1 MGHLYV
7 RHDTLSAACAV
18 GHRRGRSLPAA
29 WGVVP
34 EEKFVYLTDLERLLA
49 GVDVLE
55 GLPHRELRALTSG
68 ITLRRLGRGKAMH
81 LGPETHLR
89 QVVLL
94 LEGRARTCERGDPE
108 RTVTALV
115 AEAGT
120 VVGVTGMAEN
130 ARGLT
135 VEALE
140 EALLGFL
147 GREVFEG
154 LLLRNPGVGLRT
166 VGVLAERMV
175 VLEGRLNDLAYKGVR
190 ERLAAQILRL
200 AEGEGVVDPDGVAIP
215 TPYTHRQLA
224 TMIGANREAVTRTLK
239 TLRERR
245 ALEIRERRILVV
257 DSEALA
263 REAEGG

>member
-1 MGHLYV
+1 M
-7 RHDTLSAACAV
+7 
-18 GHRRGRSLPAA
+18 
-29 WGVVP
+29 P
-34 EEKFVYLTDLERLLA
+34 EEEFVYLTDLERLLA

-55 GLPHRELRALTSG
+55 GLPHRELRALASG
-68 ITLRRLGRGKAMH
+68 ITLRRLRRGKAMH
-81 LGPETHLR
+81 LGPETHLP

-94 LEGRARTCERGDPE
+94 LEGRARTCKRGDPE
-108 RTVTALV
+108 RTVTVLV
-115 AEAGT
+115 AKAGA

-147 GREVFEG
+147 GRGVFEG

-166 VGVLAERMV
+166 VRVLAERMV

-190 ERLAAQILRL
+190 ARLAAQILRL
-200 AEGEGVVDPDGVAIP
+200 VEGEGVATPGGLVIP
-215 TPYTHRQLA
+215 TPYAHRQLA
-224 TMIGANREAVTRTLK
+224 TMIGTNREAVTRAMK
-239 TLRERR
+239 ALRESG
-245 ALEIRERRILVV
+245 AIEVVGRRIRVV

-263 REAEGG
+263 RAAEGE